1 MGQRYN
7 NIFFFGNNFCLPF
20 LELEENYLK
29 IKKEFSNLENE
40 DFKDIKS
47 STDGIW
53 KQFSFYS
60 EGKVKKKKLLNFRK
74 WKKIVKNVL
83 LHLK

>member
-1 MGQRYN
+1 
-7 NIFFFGNNFCLPF
+7 
-20 LELEENYLK
+20 LEENYLK

-60 EGKVKKKKLLNFRK
+60 EGNVKKKKNF
-74 WKKIVKNVL
+74 
-83 LHLK
+83 